1 MKIENTQLAKARE
14 SYHGTIGS
22 HLCILNPYGRKE
34 AFMGEKDKVER
45 SLVCYPDI
53 FADDWNGYP
62 DIEIAKCT
70 ELPLETVRSLRP

>member
-1 MKIENTQLAKARE
+1 
-14 SYHGTIGS
+14 
-22 HLCILNPYGRKE
+22 
-34 AFMGEKDKVER
+34 MGEKDKVER